1 MVPLDLA
8 RFRVGQKTAARSVLC
23 GLSVAVAGLM
33 IPASSTSASPQL
45 ASSHASVTRGASP
58 LARSAGVSAGTALR
72 IHRGDLTVRKP
83 GAVIDGVDV
92 RGQIVIAA
100 PHVTIRRS
108 VIRGAGRPRRS
119 LGLIDISSSRARNFT
134 VEDVTI
140 SPSAVTPNFD
150 GVKVRRK
157 GTLRRLDVSGTVDG
171 IVIYGGKV
179 RVEDSYLHDFRHFAS
194 DPNQGGRPSHDD
206 AIQVLAGRGH
216 RIVGNT
222 MSGASNAAV
231 MITQDRGATGNLLIS
246 NNSID
251 DGGCSVNF
259 GSDGRRKSDLQV
271 VGNRFGDGQRV
282 AGCAI
287 VRAKRQSPVVA
298 AVEITRGI

>member
-1 MVPLDLA
+1 M
-8 RFRVGQKTAARSVLC
+8 
-23 GLSVAVAGLM
+23 
-33 IPASSTSASPQL
+33 
-45 ASSHASVTRGASP
+45 
-58 LARSAGVSAGTALR
+58 
-72 IHRGDLTVRKP
+72 
-83 GAVIDGVDV
+83 
-92 RGQIVIAA
+92 
-100 PHVTIRRS
+100 
-108 VIRGAGRPRRS
+108 
-119 LGLIDISSSRARNFT
+119 
-134 VEDVTI
+134 
-140 SPSAVTPNFD
+140 
-150 GVKVRRK
+150 
-157 GTLRRLDVSGTVDG
+157 
-171 IVIYGGKV
+171 

-271 VGNRFGDGQRV
+271 VGNRLAMVNGRRLRDRPGETS
-282 AGCAI
+282 
-287 VRAKRQSPVVA
+287 SPVVA
-298 AVEITRGI
+298 AVEITRASERWFDYT